1 MLDGFELPPID
12 AEGVAAM
19 RTASFA
25 SPDLSDA
32 VVRTEHEVPGD
43 PPVPVRVHRADGR
56 GRGCSPPSSP
66 STAAATSSAPT
77 TWTTRCSTAG
87 VPASGWSGSPSSTAS
102 LPRRRYPGPLE
113 DCYAAL
119 RWTHDNAD
127 ELGIDKE
134 RIGIYGL
141 SAGGGLA
148 AALALLARDRGEVP
162 LAFVLL
168 DCPMLDDR
176 QRTPSIR
183 ADGLYVWGSGSNEFG
198 WRSYLGDALRAPTRS
213 RPTPRRP
220 GPTDLAGLPPTCVVV
235 GSIDGFRDEDI
246 DYAQRLNQA
255 GVPCELHVI
264 AGLPHA
270 YLLVPGA
277 AAVQLAMHCMDDW
290 LARQLAARWPRR
302 RLHQSAPAPPERARI
317 MASWT
322 KEAASCPSRAEDVAL
337 PVAAPVPGVT
347 SSAAAGGA
355 TRPRGTA
362 RGRSACG

>member
-1 MLDGFELPPID
+1 MSSPVNVKNLLDPELRPVLDAFELPAVD
-12 AEGVAAM
+12 AAGVAAM
-19 RTASFA
+19 RSASFA

-43 PPVPVRVHRADGR
+43 PPVPVRVHRAKDAQGLLPAIVTIH
-56 GRGCSPPSSP
+56 GGGYVIGSYDMDSPLLDRWCPGLGVVGVSVEYRL
-66 STAAATSSAPT
+66 APET
-77 TWTTRCSTAG
+77 
-87 VPASGWSGSPSSTAS
+87 P
-102 LPRRRYPGPLE
+102 YPGPLD

-119 RWTHDNAD
+119 RWTYDNAA
-127 ELGIDKE
+127 ELGIDKD
-134 RIGIYGL
+134 RIGVYGL

-176 QRTPSIR
+176 QQTPSIQSE
-183 ADGLYVWGSGSNEFG
+183 GLYVWGQASNEFG
-198 WRSYLGDALRAPTRS
+198 WRSYLGDLYGSDEVPAYAAAAREP
-213 RPTPRRP
+213 
-220 GPTDLAGLPPTCVVV
+220 DLAGLPPTCVIV

-264 AGLPHA
+264 AGLPHG

-290 LARQLAARWPRR
+290 LARQLA
-302 RLHQSAPAPPERARI
+302 RL
-317 MASWT
+317 
-322 KEAASCPSRAEDVAL
+322 
-337 PVAAPVPGVT
+337 T
-347 SSAAAGGA
+347 SG
-355 TRPRGTA
+355 
-362 RGRSACG
+362 